1 MTVYR
6 LEPGDRISLRR
17 VCRLSGTRPAWV
29 AELVAQ
35 GVVEVRGRTPAQWHF
50 DEEALGRLLRARRLE
65 RDLGLNAAGIALALE
80 LTEEVQR
87 LRRHLRVLRTEAE
100 PFHEQD

>member
-17 VCRLSGTRPAWV
+17 VCRISGTRPAWV

-35 GVVEVRGRTPAQWHF
+35 GVVEARGPTPTRWHF

-65 RDLGLNAAGIALALE
+65 RDLGLNPAGIALALE
-80 LTEEVQR
+80 LTEEVRR
-87 LRRHLRVLRTEAE
+87 LRRHLRILQAETE
-100 PFHEQD
+100 PLHERD

>member
-6 LEPGDRISLRR
+6 LEPGHRISLRR
-17 VCRLSGTRPAWV
+17 VCRLSGTRPTWV

-35 GVVEVRGRTPAQWHF
+35 GAVEARGHSPAQWHF

-65 RDLGLNAAGIALALE
+65 RDLGLNPAGIALALE
-80 LTEEVQR
+80 LTEEVRR
-87 LRRHLRVLRTEAE
+87 LRQHLRVLRTEAE
-100 PFHEQD
+100 FPQDPD

>member
-1 MTVYR
+1 
-6 LEPGDRISLRR
+6 
-17 VCRLSGTRPAWV
+17 
-29 AELVAQ
+29 VAQ
-35 GVVEVRGRTPAQWHF
+35 GVIEVRGLTPARWHF

-80 LTEEVQR
+80 LTEEVRR

-100 PFHEQD
+100 PLHEQD